1 MNFFINS
8 KHWKKYEKVSD
19 FIVIIIIVSVI
30 IIFMP
35 IFRILCG
42 ICFYVIAILF
52 GVLYYQNRQ
61 NSRQTHVPYYP
72 NTGHSIQTQVNTT
85 TD

>member
-8 KHWKKYEKVSD
+8 KHWKQYEKVSD

-42 ICFYVIAILF
+42 ICFYVIAFLF
-52 GVLYYQNRQ
+52 VFFIIKIDKIRDKLMFRI
-61 NSRQTHVPYYP
+61 
-72 NTGHSIQTQVNTT
+72 IQTL
-85 TD
+85 DIRFKHKSIP